1 MALATLM
8 GSQDLEIR
16 SGGQFSH
23 LVKSDAENPNFVK
36 SEAVPVMSKLV
47 APNGVLYLIND
58 TGPDQADVEAL
69 TRLRPDL
76 PPLKNLY
83 QLLGW
88 TQAPHNGRSKAG
100 DWQLLHNVKWAE
112 RDGEYIPLVGSAANA
127 LEILNKHGGTSHI
140 MSSTFRSMMS
150 GHRVFDGGWR
160 RVPDEELPAL
170 ALSLGD
176 GDSLVGLQ
184 YRLGRLCA
192 PVHAAVHAADNG
204 AVAGLVPPQPG
215 ADRAPARADEPGT
228 R

>member
-1 MALATLM
+1 M
-8 GSQDLEIR
+8 
-16 SGGQFSH
+16 
-23 LVKSDAENPNFVK
+23 NPSFVK
-36 SEAVPVMSKLV
+36 SEAVRGMSKLV

-88 TQAPHNGRSKAG
+88 TQGPHNGRGKAG
-100 DWQLLHNVKWAE
+100 DWQLLHSVKWAE

-127 LEILNKHGGTSHI
+127 LEILNKHSGTAHI
-140 MSSTFRSMMS
+140 LSATFRSMMS
-150 GHRVFDGGWR
+150 GFRVFDGGWR

-184 YRLGRLCA
+184 YRHGRLCA
-192 PVHAAVHAADNG
+192 PAHARIFKKIWR
-204 AVAGLVPPQPG
+204 LL
-215 ADRAPARADEPGT
+215 
-228 R
+228 

>member
-23 LVKSDAENPNFVK
+23 LVKSEAENPNFVK

-88 TQAPHNGRSKAG
+88 TQGPHNGRVKAG
-100 DWQLLHNVKWAE
+100 DWQLLHGVKWAE
-112 RDGEYIPLVGSAANA
+112 RDGEYIPLVGSAANVLRDPQQA
-127 LEILNKHGGTSHI
+127 QRDSSHPERHLPQHDERLPCI
-140 MSSTFRSMMS
+140 R
-150 GHRVFDGGWR
+150 WR
-160 RVPDEELPAL
+160 L
-170 ALSLGD
+170 AE
-176 GDSLVGLQ
+176 
-184 YRLGRLCA
+184 
-192 PVHAAVHAADNG
+192 G
-204 AVAGLVPPQPG
+204 A
-215 ADRAPARADEPGT
+215 
-228 R
+228 